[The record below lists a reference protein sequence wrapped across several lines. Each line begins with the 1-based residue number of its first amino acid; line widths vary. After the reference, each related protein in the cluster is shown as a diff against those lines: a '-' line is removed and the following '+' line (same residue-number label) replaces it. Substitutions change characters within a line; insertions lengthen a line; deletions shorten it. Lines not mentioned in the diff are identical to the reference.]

1 MKLRTM
7 LAFIAGGLTFAWLL
21 EKGYMMNTE
30 HPREGSVVYEDD
42 RIKVTRMSTKPS
54 KNLDI
59 ATITYKEQTVEGAE
73 EA

>member
-7 LAFIAGGLTFAWLL
+7 LAFVAGGVTFSWLFA
-21 EKGYMMNTE
+21 KGCDHNTKY
-30 HPREGSVVYEDD
+30 PREGSVVYEDD
-42 RIKVTRMSTKPS
+42 RIKVTRMSTTRGE
-54 KNLDI
+54 NLDI